1 MLQRVIR
8 VSDRRLLAAL
18 GRNPELRWGGIVS
31 GGIHVIVFA
40 ALLFGMP
47 LATPEEPVPEEQAV
61 SMVFDGTE
69 QDSLRAPTPSPTPAQ
84 APNPAPAA
92 PEPTSESVIKPIVIG
107 QDATA
112 PAERKRGWWRRS

>member
-69 QDSLRAPTPSPTPAQ
+69 QDSLRAPTPSPTPAPACTYITPSFTSAVRSAMQ
-84 APNPAPAA
+84 VSMPPSAP
-92 PEPTSESVIKPIVIG
+92 K
-107 QDATA
+107 
-112 PAERKRGWWRRS
+112 